1 MLETITQG
9 FRKARN
15 SLRSQVELTEANV
28 EEALRDV
35 RVALLEA
42 DVDLGVVRSFIA
54 RVKDKAVGEIV
65 QLNAQDARGRKIVTN
80 PSDHFIKIC
89 HDELEALM
97 GPVQTELRYSQKRP
111 TGIMMV
117 GLQGSGKTT
126 TTAKLASYLKKKGRK
141 PMLVAADIY
150 RPAAVE
156 QLKVLGERIDVP
168 VFFAENLAPPEL
180 CDAAVKQAFS
190 LKADTLLFDT
200 AGRLA
205 IDEEMMAELER
216 VKAAVNP
223 DNVLLVVDAMIGQDA
238 VRTASEFDR
247 RLDLSGFILT
257 KLDGDARGGAALS
270 IKEITGKPIKFLGE
284 GEGLDKLT
292 EFRPEGLA
300 SRILGFGDIV
310 GLMKDFEEVVDEDKA
325 EADAKKIL
333 SGQFHLG
340 DFVEQI
346 RLVKKMGPLS
356 EVMERFPI
364 FGELPQGF
372 NFDDKA
378 LDRIDAM
385 VSSMTVQE
393 RENPDLILKS
403 NGSRAQRIARGS
415 GRTVQKVNGLLA
427 QYSNMRQVM
436 RQIGSAPGL
445 LARLPG
451 FKQIAQL
458 RQLKGQ
464 GMEDLFGDDA
474 QAVQNAMAGLSQG
487 QPGQDGRAAARA
499 MGLPPGQLPRMNPAQ
514 LARARQMGLVPGRA
528 RPEKSEA
535 EEEAEKERLRKER
548 KRERQAKKK
557 NRNRRR

>member
-1 MLETITQG
+1 
-9 FRKARN
+9 
-15 SLRSQVELTEANV
+15 
-28 EEALRDV
+28 
-35 RVALLEA
+35 
-42 DVDLGVVRSFIA
+42 
-54 RVKDKAVGEIV
+54 
-65 QLNAQDARGRKIVTN
+65 
-80 PSDHFIKIC
+80 
-89 HDELEALM
+89 M
-97 GPVQTELRYSQKRP
+97 GPVQTELKYSQKRP

-126 TTAKLASYLKKKGRK
+126 TTAKLANLLKKQGRK

-150 RPAAVE
+150 RPAALE
-156 QLKVLGERIDVP
+156 QLRVLGERIDVP

-180 CDAAVKQAFS
+180 CEAAVKQAFS
-190 LKADTLLFDT
+190 FKADTLLFDT

-205 IDEEMMAELER
+205 IDEQMMQELER
-216 VKAAVNP
+216 VKSAVNP
-223 DNVLLVVDAMIGQDA
+223 DNILLVVDAMIGQDA
-238 VRTASEFDR
+238 VRTAAEFDR

-270 IKEITGKPIKFLGE
+270 IKEITGKPIKFLGT

-292 EFRPEGLA
+292 EFRPDGLA

-325 EADAKKIL
+325 EEDAKKIL

-393 RENPDLILKS
+393 RENPDLISKS
-403 NGSRAQRIARGS
+403 GGARAQRIARGS
-415 GRTVQKVNGLLA
+415 GRSLQDVTGLLA
-427 QYSNMRQVM
+427 QYQNMRQVM
-436 RQIGSAPGL
+436 KQIGSAPGL

-464 GMEDLFGDDA
+464 GMEDLFGKDA
-474 QAVQNAMAGLSQG
+474 AAVENEMAGLMG
-487 QPGQDGRAAARA
+487 GMGRDPRAAARA
-499 MGLPPGQLPRMNPAQ
+499 MGLPAGQLPRMAPAQ

-528 RPEKSEA
+528 RPERSD
-535 EEEAEKERLRKER
+535 EEDAAEKERVRKER

-557 NRNRRR
+557 NRNRRK